1 MVMRARVFNPQV
13 FLELVCYLSFSVLTF
28 YLVSGG
34 KYLTYVT
41 PRMAPYLY
49 FTAVVMLLWAG
60 VSAFRLFRPQNRVR
74 VAHCLVPAIPILLLL
89 LPHSALSAADL
100 SYNYAGGNAFVGP
113 GATVS
118 SIGGGAPASPAAAN
132 GNAPVQAQGG
142 ANSQSAASGGLP
154 DDAGQATDGEI
165 PAPQPANGAGGDPA
179 NAPTANATAPLIEV
193 GDDEFYT
200 WLNELYMDPDFY
212 EGRRIAVTGFVFK
225 DPEVLGA
232 DEFVPARL
240 GMTCCVADLVP
251 YGLVCK
257 YDKAGEL
264 EADAWVRVEGV
275 IQIGEYEGMAEPQIA
290 VTSIAPADPV
300 EGYIYPFGY

>member
-1 MVMRARVFNPQV
+1 MVTRARAFNPQV
-13 FLELVCYLSFSVLTF
+13 FLELVCYMSFSILTF
-28 YLVSGG
+28 YLVYSG

-49 FTAVVMLLWAG
+49 FTSIVMLLWAG
-60 VSAFRLFRPQNRVR
+60 AGVFRLFRPQNRLR
-74 VAHCLVPAIPILLLL
+74 VAHCFVPAIPILLLL

-100 SYNYAGGNAFVGP
+100 SYNYAGGNAFAGP
-113 GATVS
+113 GAQAFAVGGTPTAS
-118 SIGGGAPASPAAAN
+118 SANGGAPA
-132 GNAPVQAQGG
+132 QAQGG
-142 ANSQSAASGGLP
+142 ANPPPAASAALP
-154 DDAGQATDGEI
+154 DDAPQAGDETS
-165 PAPQPANGAGGDPA
+165 PAPQTEDAADGAPA
-179 NAPTANATAPLIEV
+179 NASAASAAAPLIEV

-264 EADAWVRVEGV
+264 TADAWVRVEGV
-275 IQIGEYEGMAEPQIA
+275 VQIGMYEGMEEPQIA
-290 VTSIAPADPV
+290 VTSIEPADPV